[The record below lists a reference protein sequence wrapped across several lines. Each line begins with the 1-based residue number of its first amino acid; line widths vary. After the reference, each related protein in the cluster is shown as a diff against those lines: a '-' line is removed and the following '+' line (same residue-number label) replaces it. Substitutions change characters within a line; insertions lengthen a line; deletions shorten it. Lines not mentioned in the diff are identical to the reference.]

1 MLANAQIKDWMTSP
15 AITIVPLLP
24 IRTAYETMV
33 ELGIRHLPV
42 VDRQVLVGILTLS
55 DIRDAKPSDATTLSV
70 WELNY
75 LWDQLTAERVMTHP
89 VITTTPD
96 TLVINAVTTMLD
108 HKFSGLPVVD
118 NDRQVVGFLSQID
131 VYRLLVAAAQ
141 HETLSDEQGHAG
153 RGTTG

>member
-1 MLANAQIKDWMTSP
+1 MLATALVREWMTSP
-15 AITIVPLLP
+15 AVTITPSWPL
-24 IRTAYETMV
+24 RRAYETMV

-42 VDRQVLVGILTLS
+42 VDGHTLVGILTLS

-75 LWDQLTAERVMTHP
+75 LWDQLTVDRVMTST

-96 TLVINAVTTMLD
+96 AQVMDAVQTMLD

-118 NDRQVVGFLSQID
+118 QDQQVVGFLSQID
-131 VYRLLVAAAQ
+131 IYRLLVAATKR
-141 HETLSDEQGHAG
+141 ETAVAI
-153 RGTTG
+153 